1 MSRPESPILV
11 FAVQGMHCASCGL
24 LIDEYVEEVAGVTSS
39 TTDVPR
45 GRTVVA
51 LAESDVDPAVITAA
65 IAEAGYEA
73 CPLVSHGSPI
83 QKESPT

>member
-11 FAVQGMHCASCGL
+11 FAVEGMHCPSCGL
-24 LIDEYVEEVAGVTSS
+24 LIDEYVEEVVGVTSS

-51 LAESDVDPAVITAA
+51 LSECDVDPAVIVAA

-73 CPLVSHGSPI
+73 RPLASHSTPI
-83 QKESPT
+83 QKESRT